1 MAAFLEL
8 TPSDELI
15 RNIIH
20 ECSLD
25 RMRDRKG
32 KYDLD
37 EEGKSIMYRTGKN
50 FMAINIFDHYNELA
64 YVLMHL
70 MV

>member
-1 MAAFLEL
+1 
-8 TPSDELI
+8 
-15 RNIIH
+15 
-20 ECSLD
+20 
-25 RMRDRKG
+25 MRDRKG

-50 FMAINIFDHYNELA
+50 FMAINIFDHYSELA